1 MVRVPGPAV
10 QRNRSLPGL
19 APFPDSPLASAWRAR
34 QAWRALGHACAP
46 PPLELDG

>member
-10 QRNRSLPGL
+10 QRNRALPG
-19 APFPDSPLASAWRAR
+19 PPLASAWRAR